1 MSDKAALD
9 ELKLSPEVLDLAK
22 RLEKTFKV
30 GDGGIVNVEKDV
42 YATLLP
48 EGLSIDEVH
57 RVQKHHQN
65 LISAAALAGGHTS
78 HSYFQKHKN
87 APAIEVTMPFEKD
100 KLSMKFERSR
110 EYPGRGE
117 GAEKI
122 VKYNVAT
129 IDYVTNG
136 AVGSRG
142 SLGKIRKYLNDY
154 SAGVL
159 A

>member
-22 RLEKTFKV
+22 RLEKNFKV
-30 GDGGIVNVEKDV
+30 GDGGIINVEKDV

-65 LISAAALAGGHTS
+65 LVSAATLALGHVGAP
-78 HSYFQKHKN
+78 YLKKN
-87 APAIEVTMPFEKD
+87 KDAAAVEVTMPFEKD
-100 KLSMKFERSR
+100 KFSAKYERSR

-122 VKYNVAT
+122 VKYGVTT
-129 IDYVTNG
+129 IDFITNG
-136 AVGSRG
+136 AVGNRG

-154 SAGVL
+154 SADVL